1 VFIDQVNRDNNL
13 GDSEHL
19 SACNPCGE
27 QFLPDYGACDLGSID
42 LTQLVLQ
49 PFRANARFDFAALAR
64 LVPVAVRALDNVIT
78 LTQWPLPQQ
87 AQAALMT
94 RRIGLGVTGLA
105 DALIMLGLRYGRAPG
120 RAMAATLLRTLRNH
134 AYRASVDLAIERGPF
149 PLCNPSQLLRPP
161 HFASRLPAWLKH
173 RISRHGRRNSHLLA
187 IAPTGTISLALA
199 GNVSS
204 GVEPVF
210 APQSRRW
217 VRLAGTAPSEHTV
230 EDYAWRLHRSICR
243 GDRSPPPAWCDAAS
257 IRAIDH
263 LRMVAALQPLIDSS
277 ISKTVHLP
285 PQASIGDLDS
295 LLRSAW
301 KLGLKGLSVFR
312 LESATERVLCARLPA
327 LPLGQKD
334 SA

>member
-1 VFIDQVNRDNNL
+1 MFIDQVNRDNNL

-78 LTQWPLPQQ
+78 LAQWPLPQQ

-210 APQSRRW
+210 APRSRRW
-217 VRLAGTAPSEHTV
+217 VRLAGAAPSEHTV

-257 IRAIDH
+257 IRAIDQ

-277 ISKTVHLP
+277 ISKTVNLP

-301 KLGLKGLSVFR
+301 ELGLKGLSVFR
-312 LESATERVLCARLPA
+312 PESATERVLCARLLA